1 MALKFYKSVTRELKR
16 NVGKIRGLILTF
28 VEVTWEKLVGGP
40 FPPPPILNSIKVK
53 QAQEA
58 RDNQFLFQNVQKMR
72 FLRSSKCS
80 KTIAE
85 LTFTTQKTNAC
96 FLLDWLSYSVV
107 PFFGKFG
114 SKTQIVILS
123 WNLESFKYAEFHG
136 DVYFFSFWLET
147 PFFG

>member
-1 MALKFYKSVTRELKR
+1 MARGVAKELKLKVR
-16 NVGKIRGLILTF
+16 KVLGLIPLF
-28 VEVTWEKLVGGP
+28 EEVAWEKLVGGLFDPNPSPPHPRFP
-40 FPPPPILNSIKVK
+40 FHIRKRVMVK

-114 SKTQIVILS
+114 SKTQIVSLS
-123 WNLESFKYAEFHG
+123 
-136 DVYFFSFWLET
+136 
-147 PFFG
+147 